1 MKISLQI
8 AFGYFLIVGLAA
20 WFVLNV
26 FSQEVKP
33 VVRVAMEATLVDT
46 ANLLAEQVA
55 RDFKTGNI
63 AHGALALSLQAL
75 KARPVDAAIS
85 GIHKRTLDYR
95 VYITDANG
103 IVVYATE
110 TEKIGQDYSQWRDV
124 ILTLRGEYGART
136 TRDHTE
142 DVQSSVMHVAAPIM
156 DGNKIVGVLTV
167 AKPNSTMQPLIERS
181 QKIIRERGFLLLLV
195 AALIGIFFT
204 WRLTRAIGRL
214 RNYALTISQ
223 GGKALVPHSSAIE
236 LADLG
241 RAIDTMRE
249 KLEDKQYVER
259 YIHTLTHELKSPLAA
274 IVGAAELLSEVDMP
288 VTNRLHFIENIRE
301 QSARLAEI
309 TDKMLNLSHLEQ
321 MQKLDK
327 TEPVDLELLMQHC
340 ISAFQ
345 SRLLA
350 ASVTVKLSTI
360 GNSILNGDA
369 FLLRQAVENLLDN
382 ALQFSPEGSVIEIN
396 LSQTGNMLRIELCD
410 QGPGVPDYALPQVF
424 ERFFS
429 LPRPAT
435 GKKSTGLG
443 LSLVREVAILHG
455 GEAGLGNLPLGG
467 VCAWITF
474 KV

>member
-63 AHGALALSLQAL
+63 AHGALALSLQTL

-136 TRDHTE
+136 TRDDTE

-195 AALIGIFFT
+195 AALIGIF
-204 WRLTRAIGRL
+204 L
-214 RNYALTISQ
+214 
-223 GGKALVPHSSAIE
+223 
-236 LADLG
+236 
-241 RAIDTMRE
+241 
-249 KLEDKQYVER
+249 
-259 YIHTLTHELKSPLAA
+259 
-274 IVGAAELLSEVDMP
+274 
-288 VTNRLHFIENIRE
+288 
-301 QSARLAEI
+301 
-309 TDKMLNLSHLEQ
+309 
-321 MQKLDK
+321 
-327 TEPVDLELLMQHC
+327 
-340 ISAFQ
+340 
-345 SRLLA
+345 
-350 ASVTVKLSTI
+350 
-360 GNSILNGDA
+360 
-369 FLLRQAVENLLDN
+369 
-382 ALQFSPEGSVIEIN
+382 
-396 LSQTGNMLRIELCD
+396 
-410 QGPGVPDYALPQVF
+410 PGV
-424 ERFFS
+424 
-429 LPRPAT
+429 
-435 GKKSTGLG
+435 
-443 LSLVREVAILHG
+443 
-455 GEAGLGNLPLGG
+455 
-467 VCAWITF
+467 
-474 KV
+474 